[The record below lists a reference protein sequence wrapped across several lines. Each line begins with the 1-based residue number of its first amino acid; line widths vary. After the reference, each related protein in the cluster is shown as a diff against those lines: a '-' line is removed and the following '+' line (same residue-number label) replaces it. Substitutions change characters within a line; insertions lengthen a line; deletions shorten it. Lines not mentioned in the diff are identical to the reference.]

1 MAIQGE
7 QMERFRE
14 LGLAVYSALGEG
26 DSHIEYRVSLVGLT
40 GRIVA
45 LRYNPAGNLQ
55 DSAGRFFS
63 AEVPSSADS
72 AARALRELMF
82 EPGKGT
88 WFSAVVTVT
97 AEGRASVSYNY
108 DDEPEGPGGQGFDPV
123 AYKIEFEKFPRD
135 EAHTPE
141 WLRQRLAEAVE
152 LNKKRAAL
160 PRDQWFD

>member
-1 MAIQGE
+1 MYAFIRDGDESIELHCAILSTVADYR
-7 QMERFRE
+7 MYAFRP
-14 LGLAVYSALGEG
+14 
-26 DSHIEYRVSLVGLT
+26 D
-40 GRIVA
+40 GRITTN
-45 LRYNPAGNLQ
+45 R
-55 DSAGRFFS
+55 GRVDDR
-63 AEVPSSADS
+63 AADRTI
-72 AARALRELMF
+72 ATPARALRELMF

-108 DDEPEGPGGQGFDPV
+108 DDEPQLSVPFDPV
-123 AYKIEFEKFPRD
+123 AYKIDFEKFPRD